1 MLIRYHI
8 YVCIIIVIIIFNGF
22 ITKMYISLGCKYV
35 FMYVLFLLT
44 LVCVCVFINNYT
56 KIVYKLGLL
65 SICLRCNTRAV
76 FGVEYKSYVNLG
88 GGEIQSSITYE
99 CM

>member
-44 LVCVCVFINNYT
+44 FVCLC
-56 KIVYKLGLL
+56 VYK
-65 SICLRCNTRAV
+65 
-76 FGVEYKSYVNLG
+76 
-88 GGEIQSSITYE
+88 
-99 CM
+99 